1 VQHAFGQH
9 HLSFPAVKRGNV
21 WRRNGKTLKQ
31 LDREQE
37 DDAADVELAQH
48 GDGLMGPWG
57 EPCRGAAARAVYNQ
71 SLSGDTQRHRSCV
84 DSAFVVSQAA
94 RVQAAL
100 RRDSSSIPFRLC
112 PSLPALMD
120 AFADVERLLRSI
132 AQLQAAQQ
140 LQAQRLPAEQ
150 ANAAQQQ
157 RLAQRAEA
165 ALRAL
170 RLDDARERAAVAAL
184 HVQVRASPAVVAH
197 GLKAEASV
205 ADESCRLR

>member
-1 VQHAFGQH
+1 
-9 HLSFPAVKRGNV
+9 
-21 WRRNGKTLKQ
+21 
-31 LDREQE
+31 
-37 DDAADVELAQH
+37 
-48 GDGLMGPWG
+48 
-57 EPCRGAAARAVYNQ
+57 
-71 SLSGDTQRHRSCV
+71 
-84 DSAFVVSQAA
+84 
-94 RVQAAL
+94 
-100 RRDSSSIPFRLC
+100 
-112 PSLPALMD
+112 MD

-197 GLKAEASV
+197 AIS
-205 ADESCRLR
+205 